1 MEVLSKAAG
10 REHLVLSE
18 VQVNSKHGTYRSHR
32 WVNPTEAMDSIKKEL
47 KAKGDIEFVGKDG
60 KAYSEKQIVEK
71 HSKEAPTKTIQ
82 QYVKENFRIRRATY
96 ETLGDLKTRKP
107 LTSKENK
114 NTTVETINNEK
125 IKVAVLKG
133 EEKSEGN
140 KEPLSDEEVENKF
153 IETLEGMGANR
164 WTKYDRDRLY
174 LQKILPEMIGL
185 KISRYNTGNI
195 SDASINGEKIS
206 NSSAG
211 RYLAGM
217 EKTYYDI
224 KNKKLFVDTHRD
236 EVVEDITKA
245 MDKLREDIKAGTDT
259 TENKEVTRAKEIR
272 SQYIDTL
279 TTLKKEFDKNKDKMK
294 SKDRLQAS
302 SIIQFVGDII
312 QRQDNPSYWNG
323 LGEITKDGIDLQ
335 KMNDMLVLFPDSK
348 EKIEPFDVDTLKG
361 TWDENRIKIA
371 ESQNKVLKENYR
383 LKATNDYKEVKSGEE
398 FIKAAKNLDKL
409 PVDRFA
415 RAMLD
420 STNVKCDLIMASYL
434 PGALG
439 AVSSSGDKNKYVALL
454 DTEEYTERA
463 RKKTAVH
470 ENMHALLT
478 KLIKRSTKEH
488 TETFEEPIVE
498 MAALYSQRELANSNS
513 YVTTPSYAD
522 RIAHIVPVLVDMP
535 EFRKC
540 NNVTDLGKVLLN
552 GVLKKDKKLLNKIDN
567 SVVRYDK
574 GRETAIK
581 NFESYL
587 PKDKASRDKFLDKH
601 KDITVKDRN
610 NTLNKKDKN
619 FEVGMS
625 SLISALKSGSL
636 NIEQAFNDPGK
647 KSLMYVLLLSF
658 MEEEGI
664 DGLSE
669 YIPF

>member
-82 QYVKENFRIRRATY
+82 QYVKENYRIRRATY
-96 ETLGDLKTRKP
+96 ETMGDLQTRKP
-107 LTSKENK
+107 LTKKEVK
-114 NTTVETINNEK
+114 NTKVETVNDQEIR
-125 IKVAVLKG
+125 VAVLKG
-133 EEKSEGN
+133 EDD
-140 KEPLSDEEVENKF
+140 P
-153 IETLEGMGANR
+153 
-164 WTKYDRDRLY
+164 
-174 LQKILPEMIGL
+174 
-185 KISRYNTGNI
+185 
-195 SDASINGEKIS
+195 
-206 NSSAG
+206 
-211 RYLAGM
+211 
-217 EKTYYDI
+217 
-224 KNKKLFVDTHRD
+224 KN
-236 EVVEDITKA
+236 EVV
-245 MDKLREDIKAGTDT
+245 
-259 TENKEVTRAKEIR
+259 NRAKEIR
-272 SQYIDTL
+272 GQYINL
-279 TTLKKEFDKNKDKMK
+279 LSNLNKEFDKNKDKMK

-302 SIIQFVGDII
+302 SVIQFVGDII
-312 QRQDNPSYWNG
+312 QRQNNPEYWNG
-323 LGEITKDGIDLQ
+323 MGKLTEEGIDIQ
-335 KMNDMLVLFPDSK
+335 KMNDMLILFPDSD
-348 EKIEPFDVDTLKG
+348 EKIEPFDTDTLKG
-361 TWDENRIKIA
+361 SWNLGKIKIA
-371 ESQNKVLKENYR
+371 ESNGKVLKENYR

-439 AVSSSGDKNKYVALL
+439 QVSSSGDKNKYVALL

-478 KLIKRSTKEH
+478 KLIKRSTKSH

-522 RIAHIVPVLVDMP
+522 RIAHMVPVLVDMP

-610 NTLNKKDKN
+610 NTLNKKDKD

-636 NIEQAFNDPGK
+636 NVEQAFNDPGK

-658 MEEEGI
+658 MEEEGL
-664 DGLSE
+664 DELSE

>member
-18 VQVNSKHGTYRSHR
+18 VQVNSKHGSYRSHR

-60 KAYSEKQIVEK
+60 KAYSEKQVIDK
-71 HSKEAPTKTIQ
+71 HGKEAPNKTIQ
-82 QYVKENFRIRRATY
+82 QYVKENYRVRRATY
-96 ETLGDLKTRKP
+96 ETMGDLQTRKP
-107 LTSKENK
+107 LSTKETK
-114 NTTVETINNEK
+114 STKVEKVNDQE

-133 EEKSEGN
+133 EDD
-140 KEPLSDEEVENKF
+140 P
-153 IETLEGMGANR
+153 
-164 WTKYDRDRLY
+164 
-174 LQKILPEMIGL
+174 
-185 KISRYNTGNI
+185 
-195 SDASINGEKIS
+195 
-206 NSSAG
+206 
-211 RYLAGM
+211 
-217 EKTYYDI
+217 
-224 KNKKLFVDTHRD
+224 KN
-236 EVVEDITKA
+236 EVV
-245 MDKLREDIKAGTDT
+245 
-259 TENKEVTRAKEIR
+259 NRAKEIR
-272 SQYIDTL
+272 GQYINL
-279 TTLKKEFDKNKDKMK
+279 LSNLNKEFDKNKDKMK
-294 SKDRLQAS
+294 SKERLQAS

-312 QRQDNPSYWNG
+312 QRQNNPEYWNG
-323 LGEITKDGIDLQ
+323 MGKLTEEGIDIQ
-335 KMNDMLVLFPDSK
+335 KMNDMLIIFPDSD
-348 EKIEPFDVDTLKG
+348 EKIEPFDTDTLKG
-361 TWDENRIKIA
+361 SWNLGKIKIA
-371 ESQNKVLKENYR
+371 ESNGKVLKENYR

-478 KLIKRSTKEH
+478 KLIKRSTKSH

-498 MAALYSQRELANSNS
+498 MAALYSQRELANSKG

-522 RIAHIVPVLVDMP
+522 RIAHMVPVLVDMP
-535 EFRKC
+535 EFRNC
-540 NNVTDLGKVLLN
+540 NTITDMGKVLLN

-574 GRETAIK
+574 GRKTAIK

-587 PKDKASRDKFLDKH
+587 PKDKDSRDKFLDKH
-601 KDITVKDRN
+601 KDITIKDRN
-610 NTLNKKDKN
+610 NTLNKKDKD

-636 NIEQAFNDPGK
+636 NIEQAFNDASK
-647 KSLMYVLLLSF
+647 KNLMYVLLLSF

-664 DGLSE
+664 DELSE
-669 YIPF
+669 FIPF

>member
-71 HSKEAPTKTIQ
+71 HSKEAPNKTIQ
-82 QYVKENFRIRRATY
+82 QYVKENYRIRRATY
-96 ETLGDLKTRKP
+96 ETMGDLQTRKP
-107 LTSKENK
+107 LTKKEVK
-114 NTTVETINNEK
+114 NTKVETVNDQEIR
-125 IKVAVLKG
+125 VAVLKG
-133 EEKSEGN
+133 EDD
-140 KEPLSDEEVENKF
+140 P
-153 IETLEGMGANR
+153 
-164 WTKYDRDRLY
+164 
-174 LQKILPEMIGL
+174 
-185 KISRYNTGNI
+185 
-195 SDASINGEKIS
+195 
-206 NSSAG
+206 
-211 RYLAGM
+211 
-217 EKTYYDI
+217 
-224 KNKKLFVDTHRD
+224 KN
-236 EVVEDITKA
+236 EVV
-245 MDKLREDIKAGTDT
+245 
-259 TENKEVTRAKEIR
+259 NRAKEIR
-272 SQYIDTL
+272 GQYINL
-279 TTLKKEFDKNKDKMK
+279 LSNLNKEFDKNKDKMK

-312 QRQDNPSYWNG
+312 QRQNNPEYWNG
-323 LGEITKDGIDLQ
+323 MGKLTDEGIDIQ
-335 KMNDMLVLFPDSK
+335 KMNDLLIIFPDSD
-348 EKIEPFDVDTLKG
+348 EKIEPFDTDTLRG
-361 TWDENRIKIA
+361 SWDLGKIKIA
-371 ESQNKVLKENYR
+371 ESNGKVLKENYR

-398 FIKAAKNLDKL
+398 FINAAKNLDKL

-420 STNVKCDLIMASYL
+420 STNIKADLIMASYL

-522 RIAHIVPVLVDMP
+522 RIAHMVPVLVDMP

-610 NTLNKKDKN
+610 NTLNKKDKD

-636 NIEQAFNDPGK
+636 NVEQAFNDPGK

-658 MEEEGI
+658 MEEEGLDELI
-664 DGLSE
+664 E
-669 YIPF
+669 AIPF

>member
-60 KAYSEKQIVEK
+60 KAYSEKQIIEK
-71 HSKEAPTKTIQ
+71 HSKEAPNKTIQ
-82 QYVKENFRIRRATY
+82 QYVKENYRIRRATY
-96 ETLGDLKTRKP
+96 ETMGDLQTRKP
-107 LTSKENK
+107 LSTKEK
-114 NTTVETINNEK
+114 QNTKVEKVNDQEIR
-125 IKVAVLKG
+125 VAVLKG
-133 EEKSEGN
+133 EDD
-140 KEPLSDEEVENKF
+140 P
-153 IETLEGMGANR
+153 
-164 WTKYDRDRLY
+164 
-174 LQKILPEMIGL
+174 
-185 KISRYNTGNI
+185 
-195 SDASINGEKIS
+195 
-206 NSSAG
+206 
-211 RYLAGM
+211 
-217 EKTYYDI
+217 
-224 KNKKLFVDTHRD
+224 KN
-236 EVVEDITKA
+236 EVV
-245 MDKLREDIKAGTDT
+245 
-259 TENKEVTRAKEIR
+259 NRAKEIR
-272 SQYIDTL
+272 GQYINL
-279 TTLKKEFDKNKDKMK
+279 LSNLNKEFDKNKDKMK

-302 SIIQFVGDII
+302 SVIQFVGDII
-312 QRQDNPSYWNG
+312 QRQNNPEYWNG
-323 LGEITKDGIDLQ
+323 MGKLTEEGIDIQ
-335 KMNDMLVLFPDSK
+335 KMNDLLIIFPDSD
-348 EKIEPFDVDTLKG
+348 EKIEPFDTDTLRG
-361 TWDENRIKIA
+361 SWDLGKIKIA
-371 ESQNKVLKENYR
+371 ESNGKVLKENYR

-398 FIKAAKNLDKL
+398 FINAAKNLDKL

-439 AVSSSGDKNKYVALL
+439 QVSSSGDKNKYVALL

-478 KLIKRSTKEH
+478 KLIKRSTKSH

-522 RIAHIVPVLVDMP
+522 RIAHMVPVLVDMP
-535 EFRKC
+535 EFKKC
-540 NNVTDLGKVLLN
+540 NTITDMGKVLLN

-567 SVVRYDK
+567 SVVKYDK
-574 GRETAIK
+574 GRKMAIK

-587 PKDKASRDKFLDKH
+587 PKDKDSRDKFLDKH
-601 KDITVKDRN
+601 KDITIKDRN
-610 NTLNKKDKN
+610 NTLNKKDKD

-636 NIEQAFNDPGK
+636 NVEQAFNDPGK

-664 DGLSE
+664 DELSE

>member
-32 WVNPTEAMDSIKKEL
+32 WVNPTETMDSIKKEL

-60 KAYSEKQIVEK
+60 KAYSEKQIIEK
-71 HSKEAPTKTIQ
+71 HSKEAPNKTIQ
-82 QYVKENFRIRRATY
+82 QYVKENYRIRRATY
-96 ETLGDLKTRKP
+96 ETMGDLQTRKP
-107 LTSKENK
+107 LSTKEK
-114 NTTVETINNEK
+114 QNTKVEKVNDQEIR
-125 IKVAVLKG
+125 VAVLKG
-133 EEKSEGN
+133 EDD
-140 KEPLSDEEVENKF
+140 P
-153 IETLEGMGANR
+153 
-164 WTKYDRDRLY
+164 
-174 LQKILPEMIGL
+174 
-185 KISRYNTGNI
+185 
-195 SDASINGEKIS
+195 
-206 NSSAG
+206 
-211 RYLAGM
+211 
-217 EKTYYDI
+217 
-224 KNKKLFVDTHRD
+224 KN
-236 EVVEDITKA
+236 EVV
-245 MDKLREDIKAGTDT
+245 
-259 TENKEVTRAKEIR
+259 NRAKEIR
-272 SQYIDTL
+272 GQYINL
-279 TTLKKEFDKNKDKMK
+279 LSNLNKEFDKNKDKMK

-302 SIIQFVGDII
+302 SVIQFVGDII
-312 QRQDNPSYWNG
+312 QRQNNPEYWNG
-323 LGEITKDGIDLQ
+323 MGKLTEEGIDIQ
-335 KMNDMLVLFPDSK
+335 KMNDLLIIFPDSD
-348 EKIEPFDVDTLKG
+348 EKIEPFDTDTLRG
-361 TWDENRIKIA
+361 SWDLGKIKIA
-371 ESQNKVLKENYR
+371 ESNGKVLKENYR

-398 FIKAAKNLDKL
+398 FINAAKNLDKL

-439 AVSSSGDKNKYVALL
+439 QVSSSGDKNKYVALL

-478 KLIKRSTKEH
+478 KLIKRSTKSH

-522 RIAHIVPVLVDMP
+522 RIAHMVPVLVDMP
-535 EFRKC
+535 EFKKC
-540 NNVTDLGKVLLN
+540 NTITDMGKVLLN

-567 SVVRYDK
+567 SVVKYDK
-574 GRETAIK
+574 GRKMAIK

-587 PKDKASRDKFLDKH
+587 PKDKDSRDKFLDKH
-601 KDITVKDRN
+601 KDITIKDRN
-610 NTLNKKDKN
+610 NTLNKKDKD

-664 DGLSE
+664 DELSE

>member
-60 KAYSEKQIVEK
+60 KAYSEKQVIEK
-71 HSKEAPTKTIQ
+71 HGKEAPNKTIQ
-82 QYVKENFRIRRATY
+82 QYVKENYRVRRATY
-96 ETLGDLKTRKP
+96 ETMGDLQTRKP
-107 LTSKENK
+107 LTSRETK
-114 NTTVETINNEK
+114 NTKVETVNDQEIR
-125 IKVAVLKG
+125 VAVLKG
-133 EEKSEGN
+133 EDD
-140 KEPLSDEEVENKF
+140 P
-153 IETLEGMGANR
+153 
-164 WTKYDRDRLY
+164 
-174 LQKILPEMIGL
+174 
-185 KISRYNTGNI
+185 
-195 SDASINGEKIS
+195 
-206 NSSAG
+206 
-211 RYLAGM
+211 
-217 EKTYYDI
+217 
-224 KNKKLFVDTHRD
+224 KN
-236 EVVEDITKA
+236 EVV
-245 MDKLREDIKAGTDT
+245 
-259 TENKEVTRAKEIR
+259 NRAKEIR
-272 SQYIDTL
+272 GQYINL
-279 TTLKKEFDKNKDKMK
+279 LSNLNKEFDKNKDKMK

-312 QRQDNPSYWNG
+312 QRQNNPEYWNG
-323 LGEITKDGIDLQ
+323 MGKLTDEGIDIQ
-335 KMNDMLVLFPDSK
+335 KMNDLLILFPDSD
-348 EKIEPFDVDTLKG
+348 EKIEPFDTDTLKG
-361 TWDENRIKIA
+361 SWNLGKIKIA
-371 ESQNKVLKENYR
+371 ESNGKVLKENYR

-420 STNVKCDLIMASYL
+420 STNVKCDLIMANYL

-439 AVSSSGDKNKYVALL
+439 AVRSSGDKNTYVALL

-478 KLIKRSTKEH
+478 KLIKRSTKSH

-522 RIAHIVPVLVDMP
+522 RIAHMVPVLVDMP
-535 EFRKC
+535 EFRNC
-540 NNVTDLGKVLLN
+540 NTITDMGKVLLN

-574 GRETAIK
+574 GRKTAIK

-587 PKDKASRDKFLDKH
+587 PKDKDSRDKFLDKH
-601 KDITVKDRN
+601 KDITIKDRN
-610 NTLNKKDKN
+610 NTLNKKDKD

-636 NIEQAFNDPGK
+636 NVEQAFNDASK
-647 KSLMYVLLLSF
+647 KNLMYVLLLSF

-669 YIPF
+669 FIPF

>member
-107 LTSKENK
+107 LTSRENK
-114 NTTVETINNEK
+114 NTKVETVNDQEIR
-125 IKVAVLKG
+125 VAVLKG
-133 EEKSEGN
+133 EEESEGN
-140 KEPLSDEEVENKF
+140 KEPLSDEEVENKL

-185 KISRYNTGNI
+185 EIDRYNSGNI
-195 SDASINGEKIS
+195 SSAKINGEKIS

-245 MDKLREDIKAGTDT
+245 MNKLREDIKAGTDT

-420 STNVKCDLIMASYL
+420 STNIKADLIMASYL

-522 RIAHIVPVLVDMP
+522 RIAHMVPVLVDMP

-574 GRETAIK
+574 GRKTAIK

-610 NTLNKKDKN
+610 NTLNKKDKD

-636 NIEQAFNDPGK
+636 NVEQAFNDPGK

-658 MEEEGI
+658 IEEEGLDELI
-664 DGLSE
+664 E
-669 YIPF
+669 AIPF

>member
-18 VQVNSKHGTYRSHR
+18 VQVNSRHGTYRSHR

-47 KAKGDIEFVGKDG
+47 KAKGDIEFVGKEG
-60 KAYSEKQIVEK
+60 KAYSEKQVIEK
-71 HSKEAPTKTIQ
+71 HGKEAPNKTIQ
-82 QYVKENFRIRRATY
+82 QYVKENYRIRRATY

-107 LTSKENK
+107 LTKKEVK
-114 NTTVETINNEK
+114 NTKVETVNDQEIR
-125 IKVAVLKG
+125 VAVLKG
-133 EEKSEGN
+133 EDD
-140 KEPLSDEEVENKF
+140 P
-153 IETLEGMGANR
+153 
-164 WTKYDRDRLY
+164 
-174 LQKILPEMIGL
+174 
-185 KISRYNTGNI
+185 
-195 SDASINGEKIS
+195 
-206 NSSAG
+206 
-211 RYLAGM
+211 
-217 EKTYYDI
+217 
-224 KNKKLFVDTHRD
+224 KN
-236 EVVEDITKA
+236 EVV
-245 MDKLREDIKAGTDT
+245 
-259 TENKEVTRAKEIR
+259 NRAKEIR
-272 SQYIDTL
+272 DQYIEL
-279 TTLKKEFDKNKDKMK
+279 VSSMKKEFDENKNKLK

-302 SIIQFVGDII
+302 SIIQFVEDVI
-312 QRQDNPSYWNG
+312 QRQDNPNYWNG
-323 LGEITKDGIDLQ
+323 LGKLVEGEDVKIPKMDIMLTK
-335 KMNDMLVLFPDSK
+335 FPDS
-348 EKIEPFDVDTLKG
+348 EGKIEPFDYDTMKSS
-361 TWDENRIKIA
+361 WDNKRIKMA
-371 ESQNKVLKENYR
+371 ESHDKVLKENYR

-439 AVSSSGDKNKYVALL
+439 QVSPRGTRNTYVALL
-454 DTEEYTERA
+454 DTEKYTERA

-478 KLIKRSTKEH
+478 KLIKRSTKKH

-522 RIAHIVPVLVDMP
+522 RIAHMVPVLVDMP
-535 EFRKC
+535 EFKKC
-540 NNVTDLGKVLLN
+540 HKITDIGEVLLN
-552 GVLKKDKKLLNKIDN
+552 GVLDKDKKLLNKIDN
-567 SVVRYDK
+567 KVVTYDK
-574 GRETAIK
+574 GRETSIM

-587 PKDKASRDKFLDKH
+587 PKDKDSRDKFLDKY
-601 KDITVKDRN
+601 KDITIKNKN
-610 NTLNKKDKN
+610 NTVTNKNKN

-636 NIEQAFNDPGK
+636 NVEQAFNDEGK
-647 KSLMYVLLLSF
+647 KDLMYILLLSF

-664 DGLSE
+664 DELSE

>member
-60 KAYSEKQIVEK
+60 KAYSEKQIIEK
-71 HSKEAPTKTIQ
+71 HSKEAPNKTIQ
-82 QYVKENFRIRRATY
+82 QYVKENYRIRRATY
-96 ETLGDLKTRKP
+96 ETMGDLQTRKP
-107 LTSKENK
+107 LSTKEK
-114 NTTVETINNEK
+114 QNTKVEKVNDQEIR
-125 IKVAVLKG
+125 VAVLKG
-133 EEKSEGN
+133 EDD
-140 KEPLSDEEVENKF
+140 P
-153 IETLEGMGANR
+153 
-164 WTKYDRDRLY
+164 
-174 LQKILPEMIGL
+174 
-185 KISRYNTGNI
+185 
-195 SDASINGEKIS
+195 
-206 NSSAG
+206 
-211 RYLAGM
+211 
-217 EKTYYDI
+217 
-224 KNKKLFVDTHRD
+224 KN
-236 EVVEDITKA
+236 EVV
-245 MDKLREDIKAGTDT
+245 
-259 TENKEVTRAKEIR
+259 NRAKEIR
-272 SQYIDTL
+272 GQYINL
-279 TTLKKEFDKNKDKMK
+279 LSNLNKEFDKNKDKMK

-302 SIIQFVGDII
+302 SVIQFVGDII
-312 QRQDNPSYWNG
+312 QRQNNPEYWNG
-323 LGEITKDGIDLQ
+323 MGKLTEEGIDIQ
-335 KMNDMLVLFPDSK
+335 KMNDMLILFPDSD
-348 EKIEPFDVDTLKG
+348 EKIEPFDTDTLKG
-361 TWDENRIKIA
+361 SWNLGKIKIA
-371 ESQNKVLKENYR
+371 ESNGKVLKENYR

-420 STNVKCDLIMASYL
+420 STNVKCDLIMANYL

-439 AVSSSGDKNKYVALL
+439 QVSSSGDKNKYVALL

-478 KLIKRSTKEH
+478 KLIKRSTKSH

-522 RIAHIVPVLVDMP
+522 RIAHMVPVLVDMP
-535 EFRKC
+535 EFRNC
-540 NNVTDLGKVLLN
+540 NKITDMGKVLLN

-574 GRETAIK
+574 GRKTAIK

-587 PKDKASRDKFLDKH
+587 PKDKDSRDKFLDKH
-601 KDITVKDRN
+601 KDITIKDRKN
-610 NTLNKKDKN
+610 ALNKKDKD

-636 NIEQAFNDPGK
+636 NVEQAFNDASK
-647 KSLMYVLLLSF
+647 KNLMYVLLLSF

-664 DGLSE
+664 DELSE
-669 YIPF
+669 FIPF

>member
-60 KAYSEKQIVEK
+60 KAYSEKQVVEK
-71 HSKEAPTKTIQ
+71 HSKEAPNKTIQ
-82 QYVKENFRIRRATY
+82 QYVKENYRIRRATY
-96 ETLGDLKTRKP
+96 ETMGDLKTRKP
-107 LTSKENK
+107 LTKKEVK
-114 NTTVETINNEK
+114 NTKVETVNDQEIR
-125 IKVAVLKG
+125 VAVLKG
-133 EEKSEGN
+133 EDD
-140 KEPLSDEEVENKF
+140 P
-153 IETLEGMGANR
+153 
-164 WTKYDRDRLY
+164 
-174 LQKILPEMIGL
+174 
-185 KISRYNTGNI
+185 
-195 SDASINGEKIS
+195 
-206 NSSAG
+206 
-211 RYLAGM
+211 
-217 EKTYYDI
+217 
-224 KNKKLFVDTHRD
+224 KN
-236 EVVEDITKA
+236 EVV
-245 MDKLREDIKAGTDT
+245 
-259 TENKEVTRAKEIR
+259 NRAKEIR
-272 SQYIDTL
+272 GQYINL
-279 TTLKKEFDKNKDKMK
+279 LSNLNKEFDKNKDKMK
-294 SKDRLQAS
+294 SKERLQAS
-302 SIIQFVGDII
+302 SVIQFVGDII
-312 QRQDNPSYWNG
+312 QRQNNPEYWNG
-323 LGEITKDGIDLQ
+323 MGKLTEEGIDIQ
-335 KMNDMLVLFPDSK
+335 KMNDMLIIFPDSD
-348 EKIEPFDVDTLKG
+348 EKIEPFDTDTLKG
-361 TWDENRIKIA
+361 SWDLGKIKIA
-371 ESQNKVLKENYR
+371 ESNDKVLKENYR

-420 STNVKCDLIMASYL
+420 STNIKADLIMANYL

-439 AVSSSGDKNKYVALL
+439 AVRSNGDKNTYVALL
-454 DTEEYTERA
+454 DTEDYTERA

-478 KLIKRSTKEH
+478 KTIKRSTKEH
-488 TETFEEPIVE
+488 TKAFEEPIVE

-522 RIAHIVPVLVDMP
+522 RIAHMVPVLVDMP

-610 NTLNKKDKN
+610 NTLNKKDKD

-636 NIEQAFNDPGK
+636 NVEQAFNDPGK

-658 MEEEGI
+658 MEEEGL
-664 DGLSE
+664 DELSE

>member
-47 KAKGDIEFVGKDG
+47 KTKGDIEFVGKDG

-71 HSKEAPTKTIQ
+71 HGKEAPNKTIQ
-82 QYVKENFRIRRATY
+82 QYVKENYRVRRATY
-96 ETLGDLKTRKP
+96 ETMGDLQTRKP
-107 LTSKENK
+107 LSTKEK
-114 NTTVETINNEK
+114 QNTKVEKVNDQEIR
-125 IKVAVLKG
+125 VAVLK
-133 EEKSEGN
+133 EEDD
-140 KEPLSDEEVENKF
+140 P
-153 IETLEGMGANR
+153 
-164 WTKYDRDRLY
+164 
-174 LQKILPEMIGL
+174 
-185 KISRYNTGNI
+185 
-195 SDASINGEKIS
+195 
-206 NSSAG
+206 
-211 RYLAGM
+211 
-217 EKTYYDI
+217 
-224 KNKKLFVDTHRD
+224 KN
-236 EVVEDITKA
+236 EVV
-245 MDKLREDIKAGTDT
+245 
-259 TENKEVTRAKEIR
+259 NRAKEIR
-272 SQYIDTL
+272 GQYINL
-279 TTLKKEFDKNKDKMK
+279 LSNLNKEFDKNKDKMK

-302 SIIQFVGDII
+302 SVIQFVGDII
-312 QRQDNPSYWNG
+312 QRQNNPEYWNG
-323 LGEITKDGIDLQ
+323 MGKLTEEGIDIQ
-335 KMNDMLVLFPDSK
+335 KMNDMLIIFPDSD
-348 EKIEPFDVDTLKG
+348 EKIEPFDTDTLKG
-361 TWDENRIKIA
+361 SWNLGKIKIA
-371 ESQNKVLKENYR
+371 ESNGKVLKENYR

-439 AVSSSGDKNKYVALL
+439 QVSSSGDKNKYVALL

-478 KLIKRSTKEH
+478 KLIKRSTKSH

-522 RIAHIVPVLVDMP
+522 RIAHMVPVLVDMP

-574 GRETAIK
+574 GRKTAIK

-587 PKDKASRDKFLDKH
+587 PKDKDSRDKFLDKH
-601 KDITVKDRN
+601 KDITIKDRN
-610 NTLNKKDKN
+610 NTLNKKDKD

-636 NIEQAFNDPGK
+636 NIEQAFNDASK

-664 DGLSE
+664 DELSE